1 MKHFSKLIALAM
13 SLVMFGFFG
22 CSDVSTDDKALVTTG
37 IADGDAES
45 KSIVLQ
51 AEADDDVIIFPSASD
66 EESRTI
72 LPNAV
77 DSSTLHFYLVYR
89 DTINSATATIE
100 EVTFNKD
107 AGETA
112 YTKGTVTK
120 SFTLSNYTF
129 TLYAVTAAMFAKV
142 GTFTTA
148 NIAANASYVGYANA
162 DLRYKDVVTFHLKP
176 NTSSNGK
183 GRVELTIKNVDDWV
197 IPVNYAV
204 YAGLYKIEDDYL
216 DTPVYPT
223 TGYKGIYARDSA
235 ATGTLDPT
243 TLSNIKSAAATYD
256 VPAGEYNL
264 IVAYCYQPVT
274 AGDSTKVYEYSEK
287 VIVLMNEETIAE
299 VNVPDILEK
308 APAAPTNFTVAY
320 QNPASIE
327 SEYYPVQFMWSDNSS
342 TEREFELQVLEYTE
356 EAAYF
361 AMPADD
367 DDWEELLSSG
377 TVTTYTKLAMQNSS
391 YYISGTLNKNSNYVT
406 MYFPLGA
413 RFIAR
418 LSAKNDAGNS
428 DYAYAE
434 WAVIDEVYKNEAGTD
449 EATARYVVT
458 TGSSGTSSATN
469 DVWTVF
475 PADVTTINRFRITY
489 DLNGGKFFNNASTPA
504 ALASAPALV
513 HYASQYTKDAATT
526 PVASDAA
533 HVILSPDGVTEQKW
547 YTDLAGLTETADPA
561 ALTLAD
567 DGNYWDKWLIDSDS
581 GTTYTQTP
589 VYRSFDSTDANKLD
603 STDFIGNIKYFPYSV
618 TNDTVAAQTA
628 LGSQPTLASWNAGKY
643 TLSQASTAHP
653 SYGTGTDGDP
663 YYEYYRVRQ
672 AQSALYTG
680 YKNLT
685 LVAHYD
691 TTKVL
696 SLVVEDISVYELNP
710 EALTIAFAKSG
721 TAVTTAINV
730 GGTEGDDVT
739 DVGFVNE
746 LNTATGTDPATGLSG
761 VLEVS
766 LSLVNQITFTV
777 DTDVAKFPVLSY
789 DEATNTISS
798 VDGTYDKVHLKITKI
813 GSSKTLVDK
822 DWDSTAK
829 NWTVAFSSWTEGNYL
844 VEFTATT
851 SQMPN
856 YIYSATTIIKITD

>member
-22 CSDVSTDDKALVTTG
+22 CSDISDDNKAMVTTG
-37 IADGDAES
+37 IVTDKEES
-45 KSIVLQ
+45 KSIILE
-51 AEADDDVIIFPSASD
+51 AEADDDVIIFPNASD
-66 EESRTI
+66 SDSRTI
-72 LPNAV
+72 LPAAV
-77 DSSTLHFYLVYR
+77 DSSTLRFYLVYR
-89 DTINSATATIE
+89 DIINQATASIE

-107 AGETA
+107 ADTTA
-112 YTKGTVTK
+112 YTKGTITK

-129 TLYAVTAAMFAKV
+129 TLYAMTAAMRAKLD
-142 GTFTTA
+142 GQPTTN

-176 NTSSNGK
+176 NTSSSGK
-183 GRVELTIKNVDDWV
+183 GRVELTIKNINDWV

-204 YAGLYKIEDDYL
+204 LAGLYKIEDEYTA
-216 DTPVYPT
+216 TPVYPT
-223 TGYKGIYARDSA
+223 TGYKEIYTRNTT
-235 ATGTLDPT
+235 ATGTLDYAT
-243 TLSNIKSAAATYD
+243 KSYIKSADATYD

-264 IVAYCYQPVT
+264 IIAYCYQPET
-274 AGDSTKVYEYSEK
+274 AGENTKVYEYSEK
-287 VIVLMNEETIAE
+287 VIVLMNEETKAD

-308 APAAPTNFTVAY
+308 APEAPTNFTVAY
-320 QNPASIE
+320 QNPSSIE

-342 TEREFELQVLEYTE
+342 TEREFELQVLEYTDE
-356 EAAYF
+356 NAYY
-361 AMPADD
+361 AMPAND
-367 DDWEELLSSG
+367 DDWGALLSAG
-377 TVTTYTKLAMQNSS
+377 TLTTYTKLAMQNSS

-428 DYAYAE
+428 AYAYAE
-434 WAVIDEVYKNEAGTD
+434 WAKIDNVYKNAAGTD
-449 EATARYVVT
+449 EAAARYVKNT
-458 TGSSGTSSATN
+458 DPAGSTGTSAATN

-475 PADVTTINRFRITY
+475 PAAVTTINRFRITY
-489 DLNGGKFFNNASTPA
+489 DLNGGKFFNNAATPA
-504 ALASAPALV
+504 ALTSNPALV

-533 HVILSPDGVTEQKW
+533 HVILSPDGITEQKW
-547 YTDLAGLTETADPA
+547 YTDLAGLTETDSKA

-589 VYRSFDSTDANKLD
+589 VYRSYDPDDTNTLGSTA
-603 STDFIGNIKYFPYSV
+603 FIGNVKYFPYNV
-618 TNDTVAAQTA
+618 TNDTIAASTA
-628 LGSQPTLASWNAGKY
+628 LGSQPISTVWNDGKY
-643 TLSQASTAHP
+643 TSGAGEA
-653 SYGTGTDGDP
+653 
-663 YYEYYRVRQ
+663 YYRVRQ
-672 AQSALYTG
+672 AESQLYTG

-685 LVAHYD
+685 LVAHFD

-710 EALTIAFAKSG
+710 AALTIAFAKGG
-721 TAVTTAINV
+721 TAVTDTAINV
-730 GGTEGDDVT
+730 AGTTGAAVT
-739 DVGFVNE
+739 NVDFVNKV
-746 LNTATGTDPATGLSG
+746 NTATGTNPANGLGG

-766 LSLVNQITFTV
+766 LSLVNQIKFTV
-777 DTDVAKFPVLSY
+777 DTNVAKFPVLTYS
-789 DEATNTISS
+789 ESTNTISS
-798 VDGTYDKVHLKITKI
+798 TDGTYDKVHLTITKI
-813 GSSKTLVDK
+813 GSTKTLVDK
-822 DWDSTAK
+822 DWDSTSK

-856 YIYSATTIIKITD
+856 YIYSATTVIKITD

>member
-13 SLVMFGFFG
+13 ALVMFGFFG
-22 CSDVSTDDKALVTTG
+22 CSDISSDDKALVTTG

-51 AEADDDVIIFPSASD
+51 AEADDDVIIFPSSSD
-66 EESRTI
+66 EEARTI
-72 LPNAV
+72 LPTAV

-89 DTINSATATIE
+89 DIINSATASIE

-112 YTKGTVTK
+112 YTKGTITK

-129 TLYAVTAAMFAKV
+129 TLYAVTAAMYTKV
-142 GTFTTA
+142 GTPTTA

-176 NTSSNGK
+176 NTSSTGK
-183 GRVELTIKNVDDWV
+183 GRVELTIKNIDDWL
-197 IPVNYAV
+197 IPVNYVV
-204 YAGLYKIEDDYL
+204 YAGLYKIEDEYT

-223 TGYKGIYARDSA
+223 TTYKEIYTRDTA

-243 TLSNIKSAAATYD
+243 SKSYIKSAAATYD

-264 IVAYCYQPVT
+264 IVAYCYQPNNPSVT
-274 AGDSTKVYEYSEK
+274 TKVYEYSEK
-287 VIVLMNEETIAE
+287 VIILMNEETIAD

-308 APAAPTNFTVAY
+308 APDAPTNFTVAY

-327 SEYYPVQFMWSDNSS
+327 TEYYPVQFMWSDNSS
-342 TEREFELQVLEYTE
+342 TEREFEMQILEYTDE
-356 EAAYF
+356 DAYY
-361 AMPADD
+361 AMPQDD
-367 DDWEELLSSG
+367 TDWDALLAAG

-391 YYISGTLNKNSNYVT
+391 YFISGTLNKNSNYVT

-418 LSAKNDAGNS
+418 LAAKNDAGLS
-428 DYAYAE
+428 DYAYAK
-434 WAVIDEVYKNEAGTD
+434 WAIIDEVYTNEAGTD
-449 EATARYVVT
+449 ESQARYTAT
-458 TGSSGTSSATN
+458 TSPSGTSSATA
-469 DVWTVF
+469 DVWTTF
-475 PADVTTINRFRITY
+475 PTDVTTINRFRITY
-489 DLNGGKFFNNASTPA
+489 DLNGGKFFDNADAPA
-504 ALASAPALV
+504 ALSEEPALV
-513 HYASQYTKDAATT
+513 HYASQYTDTTSTPAAST
-526 PVASDAA
+526 SA
-533 HVILSPDGVTEQKW
+533 HVILSPDGITEQKW
-547 YTDLAGLTETADPA
+547 YTDLEGLTESVAEA

-589 VYRSFDSTDANKLD
+589 VYRSYDTTDGDYLG
-603 STDFIGNIKYFPYSV
+603 STDFIGNIKYFPYNV
-618 TNDTVAAQTA
+618 TNDTIAASTA
-628 LGSQPTLASWNAGKY
+628 LGSQPTLASWDAGKY
-643 TLSQASTAHP
+643 TLGQASSKHP
-653 SYGTGTDGDP
+653 TYGTGTDDDP
-663 YYEYYRVRQ
+663 YYEFYRVRQ

-696 SLVVEDISVYELNP
+696 SIVVEDPTVYELNT

-746 LNTATGTDPATGLSG
+746 LNTATGTEPATGLSG

-766 LSLVNQITFTV
+766 LSLVNQITFAV
-777 DTDVAKFPVLSY
+777 NTDVAKFPVLSY
-789 DEATNTISS
+789 NEATNTISAWPALYSEIRS
-798 VDGTYDKVHLKITKI
+798 VT
-813 GSSKTLVDK
+813 
-822 DWDSTAK
+822 
-829 NWTVAFSSWTEGNYL
+829 TV
-844 VEFTATT
+844 
-851 SQMPN
+851 P
-856 YIYSATTIIKITD
+856 